1 MKSFIPTKK
10 ESLKR
15 TSYQTNKRSNI
26 ILNNIG
32 INLDKEED
40 IPIFD
45 KDLTKDKIKYN
56 QIQYQLKLILCD
68 AAGKSC
74 GILLRATYGWVED
87 ERNEADCI

>member
-10 ESLKR
+10 ESLTR

-45 KDLTKDKIKYN
+45 KDLRKDKIKYN
-56 QIQYQLKLILCD
+56 QIQYQLKLMLARSSLPKFNID
-68 AAGKSC
+68 YYIIKDQFF
-74 GILLRATYGWVED
+74 TYII
-87 ERNEADCI
+87 N